1 MTHHTHSPEEQQS
14 AIVYPQDFPIKVMGL
29 HSAELVEAV
38 RDIAARHDPGFR
50 HETIEL
56 RESREGKYLSVTITI
71 RATSRTQ
78 LDAIYRELTAHPL
91 SKWVI

>member
-1 MTHHTHSPEEQQS
+1 MTHHTHSPAEQQS
-14 AIVYPQDFPIKVMGL
+14 AIEYPQDFPIKVMGL
-29 HSAELVEAV
+29 HSTELVEAV
-38 RDIAARHDPGFR
+38 RDIAARHDPDFR